1 MNAMNYQ
8 LYKKLTEFQLLI
20 QAPKVNKNNQ
30 VNFNYRNAE
39 EILKSI
45 KEAEKMMDVC
55 IYCSSRVEVV
65 ESCIYQFVE
74 AHFVC
79 EHGEVVATAMASEYD
94 SISKAINKAQVS
106 GSALSYAKKYALCN
120 LLNIDDSK
128 IDPDY
133 LNERLE
139 RIDKEEQKK
148 AEPKKAEPKKAAA
161 APEEEPK
168 PNCKHSDDSKG
179 QIAAVKEFF
188 KIRPKA
194 SEYYETNYF
203 GKPLEEF
210 TDLDYLRIYGDLD
223 NRGRVEKE

>member
-45 KEAEKMMDVC
+45 KEAEKLMDVC

-65 ESCIYQFVE
+65 ESHIYQHVE

-148 AEPKKAEPKKAAA
+148 AETKKAAA
-161 APEEEPK
+161 EPVEEPK
-168 PNCKHSDDSKG
+168 PNCKHSYDSKG

-194 SEYYETNYF
+194 SEYYET
-203 GKPLEEF
+203 K
-210 TDLDYLRIYGDLD
+210 
-223 NRGRVEKE
+223 